1 MSTPVSTHP
10 RSARPDRP
18 VDPAASRR
26 SRFPRRATATVAVT
40 ALALALAAC
49 GDDGSG
55 ESGRTPESADVTVTA
70 DADGGLVAGQQAEGG
85 IVVAEQRY
93 FAEDSPWNTRVDG
106 EPVDPESDRMID
118 RAQFRIGVVE
128 DGTGVRTVP
137 RRITDPL
144 YINTEAWTVPVV
156 AGGEPTAV
164 VCRQSQC
171 GDGDDTITLT
181 IPEDIDP
188 DPRYDGWFTVFDTT
202 ENLAYDLW
210 RARRED
216 DGSISYHYMKTWDL
230 DGPGFSAPQQV
241 GARGSGLPLF
251 AGLIRPGELEAG
263 LIEHALAIS
272 VPGPA
277 QGSFVQPA
285 SSTDGNGEET
295 SIPEGARIRLKADV
309 VPEQPRDPRTGKPIR
324 LTAQQRRLAD
334 AIVLALRTYG
344 AIVVDRAQ
352 VPTLYAQRDVTAGLI
367 TGNELQGLTLDDFE
381 VVELGQRYQYPP
393 QEDGD
398 SGLLDRGRNRKGSG
412 GSGGSDQDVDL
423 SGTTTGGAAS

>member
-1 MSTPVSTHP
+1 MNTPIKRQGRRT
-10 RSARPDRP
+10 
-18 VDPAASRR
+18 AA
-26 SRFPRRATATVAVT
+26 VLAVT
-40 ALALALAAC
+40 ALTLTLAAC
-49 GDDGSG
+49 GGDEGG
-55 ESGRTPESADVTVTA
+55 ESGRTPEAADVTVTA
-70 DADGGLVAGQQAEGG
+70 EPGGTTVAGQQVEGG
-85 IVVAEQRY
+85 VVVAEQRY
-93 FAEDSPWNTRVDG
+93 FSQTSPWNTRIDG
-106 EPVDPESDRMID
+106 APVDEASERMID
-118 RAQFRIGVVE
+118 QAQIRVGVVE
-128 DGTGVRTVP
+128 DGNGVRTVP

-202 ENLAYDLW
+202 DNIAYDLW

-216 DGSISYHYMKTWDL
+216 DGSISYHYMKEWDL
-230 DGPGFSAPQQV
+230 DGPGYSEPQQV

-277 QGSFVQPA
+277 DGFFVQPA
-285 SSTDGNGEET
+285 SSTDGNGQTT

-309 VPEQPRDPRTGKPIR
+309 VPEQPRDPRTGKLIK

-381 VVELGQRYQYPP
+381 VVELGERYSYPP
-393 QEDGD
+393 TDDGD
-398 SGLLDRGRNRKGSG
+398 
-412 GSGGSDQDVDL
+412 
-423 SGTTTGGAAS
+423 TTGLVSNTGRRDDATATPSATATSSTGVAQ